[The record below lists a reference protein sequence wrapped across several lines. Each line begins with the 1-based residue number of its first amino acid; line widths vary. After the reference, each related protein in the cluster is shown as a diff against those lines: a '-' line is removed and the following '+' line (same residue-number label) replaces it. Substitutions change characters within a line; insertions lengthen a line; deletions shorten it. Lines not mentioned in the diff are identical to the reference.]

1 MMKLQHWLRLTKKD
15 TSTSFIMF
23 NSFKRSQKLLNSSL
37 FTDET
42 ESFWN
47 DWQEKIRDKLKINID
62 HFNTDKAILIYI
74 YFRINK
80 NAVKATLAQC

>member
-74 YFRINK
+74 YFRIIK